1 MNLTM
6 KTCENTNSTHQKSPI
21 GGFRGL
27 VFLFLLFQF
36 LSVSATSPFHFAL
49 LTDLHISRGNTSV
62 EDLENSVKQINNT
75 PAIEFVLVT
84 GDVTEFGDKVSLEKA
99 KELLDKLNVP
109 YYITSGNHETKW
121 SASGHTDFTRI
132 FGDDKFAF
140 EYKGVRFFGFN
151 TGPVLRMA
159 DGHVSPQDITW
170 LQNELSKKDKSLPV
184 ILATHYPLQY
194 GDVDNWYELTDAV
207 RSHNIRAVLG
217 GHYHRNAV
225 FAYDGIPGLINRSN
239 LRAKADVGGYSV
251 YSVTPDSLIV
261 YEQNIGSEPK
271 HWIALSMT
279 DKYYDEKGSQTKY
292 PDYSVNQT
300 YQQVSEKWLV
310 KTGVGIFSSPVV
322 WKKNVYVGDDF
333 GNLTCYNL
341 KNSKKRWSF
350 KAENRIAGTPA
361 IANKIIVF
369 GSADKNIFGLNATNG
384 KQLWKVAADEP
395 VLGAVII
402 ENGVAYIGASDRTF
416 RAIDIKTGEIHWK
429 FNNFTGYV
437 ETKPLI
443 VSNKVIFGAWDTFL
457 YALDKNNGNLLW
469 KWTNG
474 IKSTHYSPAAVW
486 PVTSNGKVFVV
497 DPDRA
502 MTAIDIETGNTV
514 WRTKQSMV
522 RESIGISED
531 GKRIY
536 AKTMQDSV
544 VCYSSQNNE
553 SKKIWSVN
561 VGFGYEHNPS
571 MLVENSGIVFGST
584 KNGLIFALDALTG
597 RILWKHKTGNSLI
610 NTVVP
615 INKKQVLFTA
625 ASGEVGMIENQ
636 AP

>member
-1 MNLTM
+1 MKLKLTILFII
-6 KTCENTNSTHQKSPI
+6 SQI
-21 GGFRGL
+21 GVLYG
-27 VFLFLLFQF
+27 VE
-36 LSVSATSPFHFAL
+36 PFHFAL
-49 LTDLHISRGNTSV
+49 LTDLHITQNTTAV
-62 EDLENSVKQINNT
+62 EDLENSLKQINNT
-75 PAIEFVLVT
+75 PEIEFVLVT
-84 GDVTEFGDKVSLEKA
+84 GDVTEFGDKISLEKA
-99 KELLDKLNVP
+99 KELLDKLNIP

-121 SASGHTDFTRI
+121 SASGHTDFARI

-140 EYKGVRFFGFN
+140 EHKGVRFFGFN

-170 LQNELSKKDKSLPV
+170 LKDELSKKEKTEPV

-207 RSHNIRAVLG
+207 RTHNIRAILG

-239 LRAKADVGGYSV
+239 LRAKADVGGYSI
-251 YSVTPDSLIV
+251 YAVTPDSLIAS
-261 YEQNIGSEPK
+261 EQTIGGEPK
-271 HWIALSMT
+271 RWVALSMT
-279 DKYYDEKGSQTKY
+279 KKYYDEQGSKTKY

-310 KTGVGIFSSPVV
+310 KTGVGIFSSPVTG
-322 WKKNVYVGDDF
+322 KNNVYVADDF
-333 GNLTCYNL
+333 GNLTCYML
-341 KNSKKRWSF
+341 KNGKKKWNYSSK
-350 KAENRIAGTPA
+350 NRIAGTPA
-361 IANKIIVF
+361 VADGVVVF
-369 GSADKNIFGLNATNG
+369 GSADKNIYGLNADNG
-384 KQLWKVAADEP
+384 KLIWKIPTSQP
-395 VLGAVII
+395 VLGNVNIK
-402 ENGVAYIGASDRTF
+402 NGIAYIGASDSIF
-416 RAIDIKTGEIHWK
+416 RAINIKTGNLIWQY
-429 FNNFTGYV
+429 NGVRGYV

-443 VSNKVIFGAWDTFL
+443 VGNKIIFGAWDTYL

-474 IKSTHYSPAAVW
+474 IKGTHYSPAAVW
-486 PVTSNGKVFVV
+486 PVSSNGKVFVV
-497 DPDRA
+497 DPERA
-502 MTAIDIETGNTV
+502 MTAINLETGKTI

-531 GKRIY
+531 GSRIY

-544 VCYSSQNNE
+544 VCYSAQENLPKETWATSLA
-553 SKKIWSVN
+553 
-561 VGFGYEHNPS
+561 FGYEHNPS
-571 MLVENSGIVFGST
+571 MLIEKEGIVFGST
-584 KNGLIFALDALTG
+584 KNGLIFAVDALSG
-597 RILWKHKTGNSLI
+597 KVLWKHKIGNSLI

-625 ASGEVGMIENQ
+625 ASGETGMIK